1 MASRLRCG
9 IIPIPHRSLFAG
21 LKNIKDRRI
30 QLFLVEQMGLA
41 GGGYSET
48 WKSRWEILL
57 IVVIIVCLDPVEF
70 VMEVFGD
77 NESNNESS

>member
-1 MASRLRCG
+1 
-9 IIPIPHRSLFAG
+9 
-21 LKNIKDRRI
+21 
-30 QLFLVEQMGLA
+30 MGLA